1 MALSAL
7 KPEDR
12 GAAETARF
20 IERLIRDIS
29 PRNFAIELWDGTRLG
44 PGANQFHRFTW
55 KINNPDVLRS
65 VFNSPNRQLAL
76 GEAYVR
82 GEFDIEGDIEAVFP
96 LSDHLIRK
104 KWSLAEK
111 VSFAGFLAESVLL
124 AGHHPNRFHQILGHA
139 HSKRRDRQAIRYH
152 YDVSNDFYELW
163 LDQNMLYSCAY
174 FHDFTDDLET
184 AQFERM
190 ELICSK
196 LCLRPGERLLDIGC
210 GWGGLMMHAA
220 RNYGVEAVGITIS
233 DAQASLA
240 ESRIRRAGLSQRCRA
255 YRLDYRDLDE
265 AGGFDKVAS
274 IGMVEHVGEVNL
286 PTYFQKAF
294 RLLRPGGLFLVSG
307 IGKIG
312 RQTADSQ
319 PTFTD
324 IYVFPGGE
332 LPPIATTLSSAEE
345 SGFEVR
351 GVENL
356 REHYDFTTRHWLR
369 RLEAKAQRAREL
381 VGEERYRIWRL
392 YLAGSAYYFQKGWLG
407 LYQTLL
413 LKGSEGERSPVGA

>member
-1 MALSAL
+1 MALSVS
-7 KPEDR
+7 KSED
-12 GAAETARF
+12 GGVGKTARF
-20 IERLIRDIS
+20 VERLIRDIS
-29 PRNFAIELWDGTRLG
+29 PRDFAIELWDGTRFG
-44 PGANQFHRFTW
+44 PDANQFHRFTW
-55 KINNPDVLRS
+55 KINNPEVLRTI
-65 VFNSPNRQLAL
+65 FTSPNRQLAL

-82 GEFDIEGDIEAVFP
+82 GDFDIEGDIEAVFP
-96 LSDHLIRK
+96 LSDQLIGK

-111 VSFAGFLAESVLL
+111 LFFASFLAESVRLTGNHRARFGTLL
-124 AGHHPNRFHQILGHA
+124 GRP

-163 LDQNMLYSCAY
+163 LDRNMVYSCAC
-174 FHDFTDDLET
+174 FHDFSDDLET
-184 AQFERM
+184 AQSQRM

-220 RNYGVEAVGITIS
+220 RNFGVEAVGITIS

-240 ESRIRRAGLSQRCRA
+240 ESRIRKAGLSERCRV

-265 AGGFDKVAS
+265 AEMFDKVAS
-274 IGMVEHVGEVNL
+274 IGMVEHVGASNL

-294 RLLRPGGLFLVSG
+294 RILRPGGLFLLSG
-307 IGKIG
+307 IGRIG
-312 RQTADSQ
+312 SQTINSQ

-324 IYVFPGGE
+324 IYVFPDGE
-332 LPPIATTLSSAEE
+332 LPPISTTLSSAEE
-345 SGFEVR
+345 IGFEVR
-351 GVENL
+351 SVENL

-369 RLEAKAQRAREL
+369 RLQANGERAHQL

-413 LKGSEGERSPVGA
+413 FKGSEGKL